1 VPPDE
6 EIAMNIEPELSV
18 VVPLYNE
25 EENLPELYRR
35 ATAALKALKV
45 SYELLL
51 INDGSKDTTPVLL
64 EQLAQQ
70 DTRVTVIHLSR
81 NFGHQAAVSA
91 GIDHARGRA
100 VILMDG
106 DLQDPPEVL
115 GQFIDK
121 WRQGFD
127 VVYSVRTKRKEGI
140 FKRTGYALFYRM
152 LRATSSLDIPLDSG
166 DFCLMDRKVVD
177 VLRRLPERQ
186 RFVRGLRTFVGFRQI
201 GLRHER
207 DARFAGKPKYTFRA
221 MLRLA
226 IDGMVGFSDFPLTL
240 VTYFGIFSF
249 LLALGLSGWVL
260 TDALIEHTA
269 PRGWASILAVV
280 LYMGSVQL
288 LSLGIIAE
296 YIRRIFLETKQR
308 PFYIVGR
315 ISKAEVADDVI
326 PAPLQRVA

>member
-1 VPPDE
+1 
-6 EIAMNIEPELSV
+6 MNLEPEVSV

-35 ATAALKALKV
+35 TTAALEALDV
-45 SYELLL
+45 SYELVLVD
-51 INDGSKDTTPVLL
+51 DGSKDSTALVLDA
-64 EQLAQQ
+64 LAQQ
-70 DTRVTVIHLSR
+70 DRRVTAIHLSR

-91 GIDHARGRA
+91 GIDHAAGQA

-115 GQFIDK
+115 GQFLDQ
-121 WRQGFD
+121 WRLGHE
-127 VVYSVRTKRKEGI
+127 VVYSIRTKRKEGF
-140 FKRTGYALFYRM
+140 FKRTAYALFYRM

-177 VLRRLPERQ
+177 ALRRLPERQ

-201 GLRHER
+201 GLPHER
-207 DARFAGKPKYTFRA
+207 DARFAGTPKYTFKA
-221 MLRLA
+221 LLRLA
-226 IDGMVGFSDFPLTL
+226 VDGMVGFSDFPLTL
-240 VTYFGIFSF
+240 VTYFGVFSF
-249 LLALGLSGWVL
+249 VLALALTGWVL
-260 TDALIEHTA
+260 FDAFHEHSA
-269 PRGWASILAVV
+269 PRGWASILAVI

-315 ISKAEVADDVI
+315 ISKAGEGVNAAA
-326 PAPLQRVA
+326 PPLQRVA

>member
-1 VPPDE
+1 
-6 EIAMNIEPELSV
+6 MNMEPEVSV
-18 VVPLYNE
+18 VIPLFSE

-35 ATAALKALKV
+35 TTAALKALKI
-45 SYELLL
+45 SYEIVL
-51 INDGSKDTTPVLL
+51 INDGSADGTASMLDD
-64 EQLAQQ
+64 LARR
-70 DTRVTVIHLSR
+70 DARVTAIHLSR

-91 GIDHARGRA
+91 GIDHARGQA

-115 GQFIDK
+115 GQFLDQ
-121 WRQGFD
+121 WRHGYE
-127 VVYSVRTKRKEGI
+127 VVYSVRTKRKEG
-140 FKRTGYALFYRM
+140 FVKRTAYALFYRM
-152 LRATSSLDIPLDSG
+152 LRATSSLNIPLDSG

-177 VLRRLPERQ
+177 ALRLLPERQ

-221 MLRLA
+221 LLRLA
-226 IDGMVGFSDFPLTL
+226 MDGMVGFSDLPLTL
-240 VTYFGIFSF
+240 VTYFGVFSF
-249 LLALGLSGWVL
+249 ILALGLSGWVL
-260 TDALIEHTA
+260 VDALYQHTA
-269 PRGWASILAVV
+269 PRGWASILAVI

-308 PFYIVGR
+308 PFYIVAR
-315 ISKAEVADDVI
+315 ISKVGDRADAVQ
-326 PAPLQRVA
+326 PPLQRVA

>member
-1 VPPDE
+1 MKMPPE
-6 EIAMNIEPELSV
+6 VSV
-18 VVPLYNE
+18 VVPLFNE

-35 ATAALKALKV
+35 TTTALEALEI

-51 INDGSKDTTPVLL
+51 IDDGSKDNTAVLL
-64 EQLAQQ
+64 DALAQK
-70 DTRVTVIHLSR
+70 DGRVSAIHLSR

-91 GIDHARGRA
+91 GIDQSRGQA

-115 GQFIDK
+115 GQFLEQ
-121 WRQGFD
+121 WRRGHD

-140 FKRTGYALFYRM
+140 LKRTAYAVFYRM

-177 VLRRLPERQ
+177 ALKQLPERQ

-201 GLRHER
+201 GLPHER
-207 DARFAGKPKYTFRA
+207 DARFAGKPKYTFKA
-221 MLRLA
+221 LLHLA
-226 IDGMVGFSDFPLTL
+226 VDGMVGFSDFPLTL

-249 LLALGLSGWVL
+249 LLALGLTGWVML
-260 TDALIEHTA
+260 DALYQHTA
-269 PRGWASILAVV
+269 PRGWASLLAVI

-315 ISKAEVADDVI
+315 VKTQDASESS
-326 PAPLQRVA
+326 LQRVA

>member
-1 VPPDE
+1 M
-6 EIAMNIEPELSV
+6 AMEPEVSV

-25 EENLPELYRR
+25 EENLPELHRR
-35 ATAALKALKV
+35 TSAALRELGV

-51 INDGSKDTTPVLL
+51 INDGSKDGTALFL
-64 EQLAQQ
+64 EALAQR
-70 DTRVTVIHLSR
+70 DPHVTVIHLSR

-91 GIDHARGRA
+91 GIDHARGQA

-115 GQFIDK
+115 GQFLDQ
-121 WRQGFD
+121 WRQGHE
-127 VVYSVRTKRKEGI
+127 VVYSIRTKRKEGL
-140 FKRTGYALFYRM
+140 FKRTAYALFYRM

-177 VLRRLPERQ
+177 ALRRLPERQ

-201 GLRHER
+201 GLPHER
-207 DARFAGKPKYTFRA
+207 DARFAGKPKYTFKA
-221 MLRLA
+221 LLRLA

-249 LLALGLSGWVL
+249 ILALGLSGWVL
-260 TDALIEHTA
+260 FDALHERTA
-269 PRGWASILAVV
+269 PRGWASTLAVV

-315 ISKAEVADDVI
+315 ITRGNDALDLAE
-326 PAPLQRVA
+326 PPLQRVA